1 MQTSLVLID
10 SRSGVIAYAR
20 NYETKFVQ
28 QLTKNASAERIKA
41 QTAAERQLEQHT
53 RRISEIDTII
63 QRLYEDNLNGKLTDD
78 RFSKMTVTYEA
89 EQQKLEASVV
99 ELRETVDAYEQQ
111 KLNINSFLKLVR
123 SYTEPD
129 RLTPEIL
136 RMFVERIVIHEPTKE
151 ERRRVQQ
158 VDIFYNF
165 VGQIDISI
173 NKAITRKRS
182 TEEVLKETLAYK
194 QSI

>member
-1 MQTSLVLID
+1 MSLVLED
-10 SRSGVIAYAR
+10 LRNVIAYAR
-20 NYETKFVQ
+20 DYETKFVQ

-41 QTAAERQLEQHT
+41 QTAAKRQLEQHT

>member
-63 QRLYEDNLNGKLTDD
+63 QRLYEDNLNGKLI
-78 RFSKMTVTYEA
+78 Y
-89 EQQKLEASVV
+89 
-99 ELRETVDAYEQQ
+99 
-111 KLNINSFLKLVR
+111 
-123 SYTEPD
+123 
-129 RLTPEIL
+129 
-136 RMFVERIVIHEPTKE
+136 
-151 ERRRVQQ
+151 
-158 VDIFYNF
+158 
-165 VGQIDISI
+165 
-173 NKAITRKRS
+173 
-182 TEEVLKETLAYK
+182 
-194 QSI
+194 QSIKQ

>member
-41 QTAAERQLEQHT
+41 RTAAERQLEQHT

>member
-1 MQTSLVLID
+1 MSLALED
-10 SRSGVIAYAR
+10 LRNVIAYAR
-20 NYETKFVQ
+20 DYETKFVQ

-41 QTAAERQLEQHT
+41 QTAAKRQLEQHT

-182 TEEVLKETLAYK
+182 TEEILMETLAYK

>member
-1 MQTSLVLID
+1 
-10 SRSGVIAYAR
+10 
-20 NYETKFVQ
+20 
-28 QLTKNASAERIKA
+28 
-41 QTAAERQLEQHT
+41 
-53 RRISEIDTII
+53 
-63 QRLYEDNLNGKLTDD
+63 
-78 RFSKMTVTYEA
+78 MTVTYEA

>member
-41 QTAAERQLEQHT
+41 QTAAKRQLEQHT

-182 TEEVLKETLAYK
+182 TEEVLMETLAYK

>member
-1 MQTSLVLID
+1 M
-10 SRSGVIAYAR
+10 IAYAR
-20 NYETKFVQ
+20 DYETKFVQ

-41 QTAAERQLEQHT
+41 QTAAKRQLEQHT

-182 TEEVLKETLAYK
+182 TEEILMETLAYK